1 MTATPDAPQDPP
13 RAKRK
18 QYNVRLPEDLIADI
32 DARRARKDLSRDKW
46 TENALRFAL
55 QQHPDGRPAVGPN
68 R

>member
-1 MTATPDAPQDPP
+1 MTTPPADEPQPV
-13 RAKRK
+13 KRK
-18 QYNVRLPEDLIADI
+18 QYNVRLSEDLIAAI

-55 QQHPDGRPAVGPN
+55 QQHPDGPPVAGPTT